1 VRTPAH
7 FCGLFGLKPTERR
20 IPNTGHIPELPGQAR
35 AVRHMN
41 VLGPL
46 TRSIDDLSLITRVMS
61 GTDESE
67 WDVPP
72 MPWVEAPVRPLR
84 DCRIAWTADFA
95 GVPVIHETKAALRK
109 LAADLAKAGCKVEER
124 NPDGFS
130 YELAWEL
137 WGEIAIIERA
147 ATGGERSRERVRAL
161 NETLG
166 TGWAVARGSA
176 RGLEATVGD
185 YAAALTRRDGLIA
198 NLERFFGTW
207 DALACP
213 VTVSA
218 AIGHVPFGT
227 PVDIDGVQVPYFIAG
242 TAYTCPF
249 NLTGHPSVVI
259 PLAKSEEGLPIGI
272 QLVGGRWGE
281 PALLALAREVTAL
294 TGGFTPPRAFC

>member
-1 VRTPAH
+1 MA
-7 FCGLFGLKPTERR
+7 
-20 IPNTGHIPELPGQAR
+20 
-35 AVRHMN
+35 
-41 VLGPL
+41 
-46 TRSIDDLSLITRVMS
+46 

-72 MPWVEAPVRPLR
+72 MPWIEAPARPLR
-84 DCRIAWTADFA
+84 ECRIAWTADFA
-95 GVPVIHETKAALRK
+95 GVPVIHETKEALRK
-109 LAADLAKAGCKVEER
+109 LAALLAQAGCMVEER
-124 NPDGFS
+124 NPDSFS

-166 TGWAVARGSA
+166 NGWAVARGSA
-176 RGLEATVGD
+176 RGLDATVGD
-185 YAAALTRRDGLIA
+185 YAAALTRRDGLIS

-218 AIGHVPFGT
+218 AVGHVPFGT
-227 PVDIDGVQVPYFIAG
+227 PIDIDGAQVPYFIAG

-259 PLAKSEEGLPIGI
+259 PLAKSKEGLPVGV
-272 QLVGGRWGE
+272 QLVGRRWSE

-294 TGGFTPPRAFC
+294 TGGFTPPPAFC